1 LFLLQPTDIVKLNYK
16 EFGSGEPL
24 IILHGL
30 MGMLDNWQAPAR
42 LLENDFRVIIV
53 DLRNHGHSPNDPLH
67 TYGAMVDDVVELLD
81 DLQLS
86 SSHFLGHS
94 MGGKVVMKLAQEH
107 PEKVEKLIVADIGP
121 KFYPVHHQDVLA
133 ALRAV
138 PLNKLEK
145 RTNAEDYMKPHLS
158 EAGVRQFLMKSLYR
172 PERGKF
178 SWRFNLDAI
187 ENQIENVGEAIDDLD
202 YDGETLFIR
211 GGNSNY
217 ILDEDWAD
225 IKIIF
230 PNAFLET
237 IEGAGHWLHAEKPK
251 EFTNAVLAFL
261 K

>member
-1 LFLLQPTDIVKLNYK
+1 MKLNYK
-16 EFGSGEPL
+16 EFGSGDPL

-53 DLRNHGHSPNDPLH
+53 DLRNHGHSPNDPIH
-67 TYGAMVDDVVELLD
+67 TYEAMVNDVVELLD
-81 DLQLS
+81 DLQQS

-94 MGGKVVMKLAQEH
+94 MGGKVVMKLAQLY
-107 PEKVEKLIVADIGP
+107 PEKVQKLVIADIGP
-121 KFYPVHHQDVLA
+121 KFYPVHHQDVLT

-138 PLNKLEK
+138 PLAALEK
-145 RTNAEDYMKPHLS
+145 RTDAKAFMKPHLA
-158 EAGVRQFLMKSLYR
+158 EAGVRQFLMKSLFR

-178 SWRFNLDAI
+178 DWRFNLDAI
-187 ENQIENVGEAIDDLD
+187 EDQIEHVGEAIDDLD

-217 ILDEDWAD
+217 LLDNDWAD

-230 PNAFLET
+230 PNSYLET
-237 IEGAGHWLHAEKPK
+237 IDDAGHWLHAEKPH
-251 EFTNAVLAFL
+251 EFVEAVLNFL